1 MLRFILLLTC
11 LYVSFNKVAHAQSS
25 VPNQQDIINTAQDI
39 ASQYHQLGWFSGS
52 ILITKDNNEV
62 FSAAY
67 GYQNMNQAIPNSIQT
82 RFNLGSIMKDFTKV
96 LILQQV
102 ELGKLS
108 LEDKLSQFDLGFQQ
122 DDAQHI
128 TIQHLLD
135 HRSGLRDIFV
145 AEYRQN
151 PMVFDTLEK
160 KLALLIDHPL
170 LFVPGTERNYS
181 NYGYVVLGIILEKVS
196 GKPFGRLLQ
205 ENIFDRAK
213 MSSTTLTP
221 IHDHQHQSTRYTY
234 LYDSSLQYVGVNEHP
249 GPDGGLESNVTDLH
263 KFYRALFYSNTLLTN
278 TLALNRQSFA
288 MDGPHWGSYGG
299 GRGISSAV
307 EVDLTMGYQV
317 VVLANSDNLIAERI
331 SGRILSFIKTGKY
344 APVRQLEK
352 NFAYD
357 FYQNQGRVKFK
368 NQFQKAY
375 KDNGYDRFIGRTLNE
390 LGMELLKT
398 QSWDSAFDVFEYLV
412 SLFPKAPQVYDSL
425 AFAYLSKGDTEK
437 AKRTFTKSLAL
448 KADFNSDYVKNNYG
462 HRPLDKPGT
471 ENTFDV
477 SGQ

>member
-1 MLRFILLLTC
+1 MRRFILLVTFL
-11 LYVSFNKVAHAQSS
+11 LFFFNDKVHAESS
-25 VPNQQDIINTAQDI
+25 LPNQQDIINTANDI
-39 ASQYHQLGWFSGS
+39 ALQYHQMGWFSGS

-62 FSAAY
+62 FSKAY
-67 GYQNMNQAIPNSIQT
+67 GYQNINQALPNSIQT

-102 ELGKLS
+102 EAGKLS
-108 LEDKLSQFDLGFQQ
+108 LDDKLSRFDLGFQQ
-122 DDAQHI
+122 DNVQHI
-128 TIQHLLD
+128 TVQHLLD
-135 HRSGLRDIFV
+135 HKSGFRDIFV

-151 PMVFDTLEK
+151 PMAFDTLQK
-160 KLALLIDHPL
+160 KLALLIDQPL
-170 LFVPGTERNYS
+170 LFAPGTDRNYS
-181 NYGYVVLGIILEKVS
+181 NYGYVVLGLILEKVS
-196 GKPFGRLLQ
+196 GKSFERILQ

-221 IHDHQHQSTRYTY
+221 INGHQHQSTRYTY
-234 LYDSSLQYVGVNEHP
+234 IYDSSLQYVGVNEHP
-249 GPDGGLESNVTDLH
+249 GPDGGLESNVTDLQ
-263 KFYRALFYSNTLLTN
+263 KFYRALFYSNTLLSN
-278 TLALNRQSFA
+278 TSALNRQAFA

-307 EVDLTMGYQV
+307 EVDLLNGYEV
-317 VVLANSDNLIAERI
+317 VVLANTDSLIAERI

-344 APVRQLEK
+344 TPVRQLEK

-375 KDNGYDRFIGRTLNE
+375 NDIGYDRFIGRTLNE
-390 LGMELLKT
+390 LGMELLKS

-425 AFAYLSKGDTEK
+425 AFAYFTKGEK
-437 AKRTFTKSLAL
+437 DNAKRIFSKSLAI
-448 KADFNSDYVKNNYG
+448 KSSFQSDYDKDNYNHG
-462 HRPLDKPGT
+462 LKVQKPI
-471 ENTFDV
+471 E
-477 SGQ
+477 